1 VEDARAFYAAQ
12 ETYLRPIPHSELPE
26 GLPDLRAATCGA
38 CHQAIYQEWQVS
50 THARAWLDDAQFQE
64 ELAKATKTPGQDYSW
79 TCVNCHT
86 PLEDQLPRLVA
97 ALEGGRIDRPRYVE
111 NPHFDPD
118 LQLEAITCATCHVR
132 DGVVLGPYGDTPA
145 PHPVAKA
152 PELLASQ
159 VCTQC
164 HQAQA
169 HFPELS
175 LACVFDTG
183 QELARGPYAAEGATC
198 QTCHMPEVHRPLVA
212 GGPGRATRRHWFGGS
227 LIPKHPRFEDELAPL
242 RQVYPD
248 GVSVAWGDLPES
260 CPPGTKV
267 TLAFTATN
275 DEAGHMMPTGD
286 PERFL
291 RLEARV
297 LDPAGTVLAER
308 VEQIGSVY
316 EWDPVRLVSDNRLAP
331 RETRRYELTF
341 TAPAKPGELT
351 LELRASKWRINE
363 KNFQYHHLE
372 GRYVA
377 GRVFQD
383 ERTVLPV
390 QTP

>member
-1 VEDARAFYAAQ
+1 MDLLRSHRIKALVLALTVALVALGSWLAPRQPTAPAGPTLADARAFYAAQ

-26 GLPDLRAATCGA
+26 GLPDLRAETCGG
-38 CHQAIYQEWQVS
+38 CHQAIYEEWQVS

-97 ALEGGRIDRPRYVE
+97 ELEGGQIDRPRYVE
-111 NPHFDPD
+111 NPHFDPE

-145 PHPVAKA
+145 PHPVRKA
-152 PELLASQ
+152 PDLLASQ

-198 QTCHMPEVHRPLVA
+198 QTCHMPEVHRPLTP
-212 GGPGRATRRHWFGGS
+212 GGPERATRRHWFGGS
-227 LIPKHPRFEDELAPL
+227 LIPKHRPTSRWP
-242 RQVYPD
+242 
-248 GVSVAWGDLPES
+248 S
-260 CPPGTKV
+260 PP
-267 TLAFTATN
+267 
-275 DEAGHMMPTGD
+275 PT
-286 PERFL
+286 
-291 RLEARV
+291 
-297 LDPAGTVLAER
+297 
-308 VEQIGSVY
+308 
-316 EWDPVRLVSDNRLAP
+316 
-331 RETRRYELTF
+331 TRRGT
-341 TAPAKPGELT
+341 
-351 LELRASKWRINE
+351 
-363 KNFQYHHLE
+363 
-372 GRYVA
+372 
-377 GRVFQD
+377 
-383 ERTVLPV
+383 
-390 QTP
+390 